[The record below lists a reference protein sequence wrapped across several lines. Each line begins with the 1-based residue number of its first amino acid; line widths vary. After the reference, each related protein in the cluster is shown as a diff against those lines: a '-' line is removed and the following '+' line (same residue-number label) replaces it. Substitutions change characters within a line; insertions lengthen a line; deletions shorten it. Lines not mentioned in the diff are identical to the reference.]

1 MATGI
6 LGANDLAATTN
17 TTVYT
22 VPADTFA
29 VVTVNITNRNS
40 QSRNIRIATADD
52 DTPTNAEWIEFDTE
66 ILGNGVIERSGIVLN
81 EGKKIVAY
89 TNSTEVNVVVYGIET
104 RTN

>member
-6 LGANDLAATTN
+6 LGANDLAATAN

-29 VVTVNITNRNS
+29 VVTVNVTNRNS

-52 DTPTNAEWIEFDTE
+52 DTPTDAEWIEFDTE

-89 TNSTEVNVVVYGIET
+89 TNSTEVNIVVYGIET